1 MANVQNNHSDIV
13 CDERIPGFCATRS
26 KSGTQSKC
34 SKNLEE
40 FLPLIEEATIAWVDY
55 IVDDFEKEA
64 AKTAAKAGFSESLV
78 TRLLKNIGDKA
89 HARGGYEDVGAEM
102 GLLLPSI
109 NVVGFQ
115 VTVKPLLILLK
126 KNLVLTIHTMDL
138 THFFQLHRYAGGF
151 LKKLPEK
158 LQQNDW
164 LTLLLIRI
172 IDENNSMNFEQVA
185 EIDEASDE
193 VSRDL
198 ADTSF
203 SRSLIGGKIYQM
215 KHALVSYLL
224 GLWATVDALSSLR
237 YGDADLITENTRLLD
252 KIGALINDV
261 HVQIGLAE
269 NLSQVLAS
277 GLEVLQSIYANQ
289 LQLIN
294 NKITLMVG
302 VLTIIGTALLVP
314 NTIATVFSQTN
325 VFQFTPADMGWY
337 LSIIIGSTVIATAAA
352 WWWVKKIGF
361 LPKSP
366 DHE

>member
-1 MANVQNNHSDIV
+1 MTASQNNDVNVQCESKP
-13 CDERIPGFCATRS
+13 PGFCATRTKDS
-26 KSGTQSKC
+26 TQGIR
-34 SKNLEE
+34 SKNLDE
-40 FLPLIEEATIAWVDY
+40 FITAVEQANLAWIDYVVTDIEIESLKIAT
-55 IVDDFEKEA
+55 KL
-64 AKTAAKAGFSESLV
+64 GFSETLV
-78 TRLLKNIGDKA
+78 RRLLKDVVDKPLPK
-89 HARGGYEDVGAEM
+89 GGYEDLETEM
-102 GLLLPSI
+102 GLLLPAIS
-109 NVVGFQ
+109 VKGFE
-115 VTVKPLLILLK
+115 VTVEPLLILLRN
-126 KNLVLTIHTMDL
+126 NLLLTIHTREL
-138 THFFQLHRYAGGF
+138 RHFYQLHRYAPAF
-151 LKKLPEK
+151 FKKLPAK
-158 LQQNDW
+158 LPHNDW

-185 EIDEASDE
+185 EIDEASDG

-198 ADTSF
+198 ADPKT

-237 YGDADLITENTRLLD
+237 YGDADILTDNPKLLD
-252 KIGALINDV
+252 RIGSLINEV

-294 NKITLMVG
+294 NRITLMMG
-302 VLTIIGTALLVP
+302 MLTIIGTALLVP
-314 NTIATVFSQTN
+314 NTIATVVSQTN
-325 VFQFTPADMGWY
+325 VFTLTSADAWWY
-337 LSIIIGSTVIATAAA
+337 LSLIIGSTIVATLFA

-366 DHE
+366 DQQ